1 MDNFSQ
7 LAIMIKLD
15 AIQTNIENKLAT
27 SDKNQLIL
35 NPDEPFTFKREV
47 ITTEDGSST
56 IFLPELNENYHS
68 IHGAIQESMHVFID
82 AGLKQINAD
91 KIKIFEVGF
100 GTGLNCWLT
109 YKNAVWRNILY
120 HAIERFPIGVDLV
133 QKLNYSQVPE
143 SDDGSFFGQVHELPW
158 EMESKVRQGFTLH
171 KFKGDL
177 ISFQP
182 KHTYNLIY
190 FDAFAPEVQPELW
203 IAEIFQKMFDMLD
216 PGGILVTY
224 CAKGEVRRTM
234 QACGFVT
241 ERLPGPPG
249 KREMLRAIKN

>member
-1 MDNFSQ
+1 VDNFSQ
-7 LAIMIKLD
+7 LALLINFD
-15 AIQTNIENKLAT
+15 ATQTNIENKLAT
-27 SDKNQLIL
+27 SDKNRLIL
-35 NPDEPFTFKREV
+35 KPDEPFTFKREV

-68 IHGAIQESMHVFID
+68 THGAVRESMHVFID
-82 AGLKQINAD
+82 AGLKQINSD

-109 YKNAVWRNILY
+109 FKNSEGRDILY
-120 HAIERFPIGVDLV
+120 HAIERFPIEDNLI
-133 QKLNYSQVPE
+133 QKLNYGQFTGVGGDLFFSQI
-143 SDDGSFFGQVHELPW
+143 HEFPW
-158 EMESKVRQGFTLH
+158 EKELMMSQRFMLK
-171 KFKGDL
+171 KIKGDL
-177 ISFQP
+177 ISFETPQ
-182 KHTYNLIY
+182 TYNLIY

-203 IAEIFQKMFDMLD
+203 SAEVFRKMYDMLE

-234 QACGFVT
+234 QACGFAV